1 MKPQR
6 VYDIFNILTKR
17 GLKFPW
23 TCMARIDTVDE
34 KLLAFMKEHGCWHI
48 SFGIESADQ
57 HILDTIRK
65 NIRLEQVRT
74 TIDTCHRQGMLTKG
88 FFMIGHPNETVE
100 SINKTISFATKLALD
115 DVVVTINTPMPG
127 TEQFKNIST
136 YGTVDTSNWT
146 TFNYWNPVFVPYG
159 LTREILTTKHKEFYR
174 RFYLR
179 PRIMLRYIKE
189 LAGPAGMK
197 RLIQLLKAFRFLL
210 PGKGCGV

>member
-1 MKPQR
+1 
-6 VYDIFNILTKR
+6 
-17 GLKFPW
+17 
-23 TCMARIDTVDE
+23 
-34 KLLAFMKEHGCWHI
+34 
-48 SFGIESADQ
+48 
-57 HILDTIRK
+57 
-65 NIRLEQVRT
+65 
-74 TIDTCHRQGMLTKG
+74 
-88 FFMIGHPNETVE
+88 MIGHPNETVE